1 MVKIT
6 SHIFNPNPNANIIVM
21 VSVWHPFI
29 GTYNDEKASF
39 IIEGFFNIIP
49 KAIESF
55 SSAKN
60 EILIVIYNV
69 INESNKSKIFGHQQV
84 IYILIDDSDYSI
96 GDIINQR
103 PELLRHDFY
112 ETLKQIIIKAYKNLQ
127 NAN

>member
-1 MVKIT
+1 
-6 SHIFNPNPNANIIVM
+6 M
-21 VSVWHPFI
+21 VSVWHPFA
-29 GTYNDEKASF
+29 GTYNDEKASL
-39 IIEGFFNIIP
+39 IIEGFFNVIP

-84 IYILIDDSDYSI
+84 IYILINDSNYSI

-103 PELLRHDFY
+103 PELLHHDFY
-112 ETLKQIIIKAYKNLQ
+112 ETLKQIIIKAYRNIQ
-127 NAN
+127 NINS